1 MTEKVK
7 PFEITEIVIKDVTID
22 LSCIRNENCRI
33 VIGRIVRRMVVNFN
47 NDIARLYSKLAEI
60 VFSEEPTVER
70 VEYSYNNENDA
81 KTVEGLFG
89 STYALIF
96 STEVQRAVMEFLN
109 KDWRDD
115 FVPDEFNEL
124 CACVYCNAMTTEKAR
139 EFVEKNGE
147 KTITIPHFGKRGIPF
162 IHYDIKTQYDV

>member
-1 MTEKVK
+1 MHSQRELPNRYRADRETY
-7 PFEITEIVIKDVTID
+7 
-22 LSCIRNENCRI
+22 
-33 VIGRIVRRMVVNFN
+33 GRQFQQR
-47 NDIARLYSKLAEI
+47 YCKI
-60 VFSEEPTVER
+60 VFEARGDRLLRGTDGR
-70 VEYSYNNENDA
+70 ARRDSYNNENDA